1 MLHVNDAPQAVNARP
16 MASEPHARYRSRLTL
31 GAFLLCA
38 TSLFFVAHVI
48 AQLAW
53 PGYSVSQYDVSAL
66 GVTQCGPYTNGA
78 GGLTFYACSPL
89 HVVMDAGLILNGVFI
104 SVGVLLTRSIWPR
117 RRLARVGVTLVA
129 LSGVGAILSGLFPAN
144 TIFALHVLGALVDFV
159 AAGLGVL
166 LLGLATL
173 RRAPALGAWSLG
185 LGALTLAG
193 FVLYNSATFLGLG
206 AGGMERVAGFS
217 PVIWAIGLGVAL
229 LLRRSDATSASA

>member
-1 MLHVNDAPQAVNARP
+1 MLHLNDAPQAVAGRP
-16 MASEPHARYRSRLTL
+16 VTPQPRAWYRSRVTI
-31 GAFLLCA
+31 GALLLCA
-38 TSLFFVAHVI
+38 TSLFFVAHII

-66 GVTQCGPYTNGA
+66 GITQCGTFTNGA

-89 HVVMDAGLILNGVFI
+89 HVVMNAGLILNGVFTSI
-104 SVGVLLTRSIWPR
+104 GVLLTRSIWPR

-144 TIFALHVLGALVDFV
+144 IIFALHVLGALIDFV

-173 RRAPALGAWSLG
+173 KREPKVGAWNLA

-193 FVLYNSATFLGLG
+193 FVLYSSQTFLGLG

-229 LLRRSDATSASA
+229 LLRERRAAHAA

>member
-1 MLHVNDAPQAVNARP
+1 MLHVNDAPQAVNAHP
-16 MASEPHARYRSRLTL
+16 MASEPHA
-31 GAFLLCA
+31 
-38 TSLFFVAHVI
+38 
-48 AQLAW
+48 
-53 PGYSVSQYDVSAL
+53 
-66 GVTQCGPYTNGA
+66 
-78 GGLTFYACSPL
+78 
-89 HVVMDAGLILNGVFI
+89 
-104 SVGVLLTRSIWPR
+104 WPR

-217 PVIWAIGLGVAL
+217 PVIWANWPGRGAAAAAI
-229 LLRRSDATSASA
+229 